1 MHSTESQPSELET
14 EIAPEA
20 SLLSEIYGFLALTMR
35 YPNASFLDG
44 QFLDAYEA
52 LLQSLDWKEAYADI
66 HEWRAQTS
74 DILNDLQI
82 EYTRLFINANPG
94 TTIPPYASVY
104 MDGDRSIQGKTTEKT
119 KDFYRSCGYEV
130 TSSTEPP
137 DHIQHELEFLA
148 ALAGE
153 NRLEEETL
161 FLRSL
166 FRPWFIRFSKNSIH
180 EARHPFYRVSI
191 QLIDFFTK
199 EEQ

>member
-1 MHSTESQPSELET
+1 MHNTESHISELET
-14 EIAPEA
+14 EAI
-20 SLLSEIYGFLALTMR
+20 LLSRIYGFLALTMR
-35 YPNASFLDG
+35 YPNSSFLDG

-52 LLQSLDWKEAYADI
+52 LLQSLEWKEESTNI
-66 HEWRAQTS
+66 QEWRAQTPDTIS
-74 DILNDLQI
+74 DLQI
-82 EYTRLFINANPG
+82 EYTRLFINTASG

-104 MDGDRSIQGKTTEKT
+104 MDGDRSIQGKTTEKI

-130 TSSTEPP
+130 TTSTEPP

-153 NRLEEETL
+153 NKQEEEML
-161 FLRSL
+161 FLHSL
-166 FRPWFIRFSKNSIH
+166 FRPWFIRFLKQSMH

>member
-1 MHSTESQPSELET
+1 MHSTESQAPKLDPELST
-14 EIAPEA
+14 EA
-20 SLLSEIYGFLALTMR
+20 SLLSEIYGFLALAMR
-35 YPNASFLDG
+35 YPDSSFLDG

-52 LLQSLDWKEAYADI
+52 LLQSLEWKEEYADMQK
-66 HEWRAQTS
+66 WRSQTG
-74 DILNDLQI
+74 DFLNDLQI
-82 EYTRLFINANPG
+82 EYTQLFINASPG

-104 MDGDRSIQGKTTEKT
+104 MDGDRSIQGKTTEKI

-153 NRLEEETL
+153 NRREEETL
-161 FLRSL
+161 FLHSL
-166 FRPWFIRFSKNSIH
+166 FRPWFIRFLKHSIQ

>member
-1 MHSTESQPSELET
+1 MHSTESQTPELET
-14 EIAPEA
+14 ELSTKA

-35 YPNASFLDG
+35 YPDSSFLDG
-44 QFLDAYEA
+44 QFLDAYET
-52 LLQSLDWKEAYADI
+52 LLQSLEWEEEYADMQA
-66 HEWRAQTS
+66 WRAQTS
-74 DILNDLQI
+74 DFLNELQI
-82 EYTRLFINANPG
+82 EYTQLFINASPG

-104 MDGDRSIQGKTTEKT
+104 MDGDRCIQGKTTEKT

-153 NRLEEETL
+153 NRQEEEAL
-161 FLRSL
+161 FLHSL
-166 FRPWFIRFSKNSIH
+166 FRPWFIRFLKHSIQ

>member
-1 MHSTESQPSELET
+1 MHSTESQSSELET
-14 EIAPEA
+14 ELSTEA
-20 SLLSEIYGFLALTMR
+20 TLLSEIYGFLALTMR
-35 YPNASFLDG
+35 YPNSSFLDG
-44 QFLDAYEA
+44 QFLDAYES
-52 LLQSLDWKEAYADI
+52 LLQSLDWKEEYTNMQG
-66 HEWRAQTS
+66 WRAQTS
-74 DILNDLQI
+74 NIISDLQI
-82 EYTRLFINANPG
+82 EYTRLFINAARK

-153 NRLEEETL
+153 NRQEEERV
-161 FLRSL
+161 FLHSL
-166 FRPWFIRFSKNSIH
+166 FRPWFTRFFKHSIQ

>member
-1 MHSTESQPSELET
+1 MHSTESQTPELET
-14 EIAPEA
+14 ELSTEA

-35 YPNASFLDG
+35 YPDSSFLDG
-44 QFLDAYEA
+44 QFLDAYET
-52 LLQSLDWKEAYADI
+52 LLQSLEWEEEYADMQA
-66 HEWRAQTS
+66 WRAQTS
-74 DILNDLQI
+74 DFLNDLQI
-82 EYTRLFINANPG
+82 EYTQLFINASPG

-104 MDGDRSIQGKTTEKT
+104 MDGDRCIQGKTTEKT

-153 NRLEEETL
+153 NRQEEEAL

-166 FRPWFIRFSKNSIH
+166 FRPWFIRFLKHSIQ

>member
-1 MHSTESQPSELET
+1 MHSTESESSEQEPEFST
-14 EIAPEA
+14 EAT
-20 SLLSEIYGFLALTMR
+20 LLSEIYGFLALTMR
-35 YPNASFLDG
+35 YPSSSFLDG

-52 LLQSLDWKEAYADI
+52 LLQSLDWKEEYTNI
-66 HEWRAQTS
+66 QEWRAQTN
-74 DILNDLQI
+74 DIINDLQI
-82 EYTRLFINANPG
+82 EYTRLFINTAQG
-94 TTIPPYASVY
+94 KTIPPYASVY
-104 MDGDRSIQGKTTEKT
+104 RDGDRSIQGKTTEKI

-153 NRLEEETL
+153 NRSEEENL
-161 FLRSL
+161 FLHSL
-166 FRPWFIRFSKNSIH
+166 FRPWFIRFLKHSIQ